1 MRERELSSRA
11 ELIAAT
17 AAAMRGLGSE
27 IDALDRR
34 AANHFGISRTD
45 LHTIEILRT
54 AGPSTPTE
62 IARAVGLTSGGL
74 SIALER
80 LEQMGYIRRSP
91 HPSDRR
97 RVLVDVTSA
106 VAPLE
111 AEVFGALIKQ
121 VNELLDTYTDDQLA
135 TIRDYLERAAT
146 TIGRAAPTVPP
157 AARRPNRSGRPA

>member
-17 AAAMRGLGSE
+17 AGAMRGLGSE

-34 AANHFGISRTD
+34 AASHFGISRTD
-45 LHTIEILRT
+45 LHTIETLRT

-97 RVLVDVTSA
+97 RVLVEVTSA

-121 VNELLDTYTDDQLA
+121 VNELLDTYTDNQLA

-146 TIGRAAPTVPP
+146 TISQAAPTVPR
-157 AARRPNRSGRPA
+157 AAQRPNRTGR